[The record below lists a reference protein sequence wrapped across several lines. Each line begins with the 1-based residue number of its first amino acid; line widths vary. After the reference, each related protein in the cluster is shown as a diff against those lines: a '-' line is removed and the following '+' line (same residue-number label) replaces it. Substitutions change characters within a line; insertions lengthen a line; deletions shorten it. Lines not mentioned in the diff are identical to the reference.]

1 MGPQSLEDTTFP
13 SSKIVAT
20 QVMIDKNAYRR
31 KVMILEHC
39 LTLARAYHD
48 QDDAKQANY
57 YSLLAREY
65 FGEILELVGTPERK
79 LVAK

>member
-1 MGPQSLEDTTFP
+1 
-13 SSKIVAT
+13 
-20 QVMIDKNAYRR
+20 MIDKNAYRR

-48 QDDAKQANY
+48 QENSRQADY

-65 FGEILELVGTPERK
+65 FGEILELVGAP
-79 LVAK
+79 

>member
-1 MGPQSLEDTTFP
+1 MLGVVSPWGHYSGSPLNFT
-13 SSKIVAT
+13 A
-20 QVMIDKNAYRR
+20 MIDKNAYRR

-48 QDDAKQANY
+48 QENAEQANY

-65 FGEILELVGTPERK
+65 FGEILELVESPQRE
-79 LVAK
+79 LVTK

>member
-1 MGPQSLEDTTFP
+1 
-13 SSKIVAT
+13 
-20 QVMIDKNAYRR
+20 MIDKNAYRR

-48 QDDAKQANY
+48 QDNSKQADY

-65 FGEILELVGTPERK
+65 FGEILELVGTSERE
-79 LVAK
+79 LVA